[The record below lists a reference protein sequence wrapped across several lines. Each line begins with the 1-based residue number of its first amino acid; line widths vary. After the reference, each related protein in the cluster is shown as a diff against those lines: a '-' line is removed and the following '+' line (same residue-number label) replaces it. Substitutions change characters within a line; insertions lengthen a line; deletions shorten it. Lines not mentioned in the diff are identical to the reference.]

1 MSGPQNARTGLTSA
15 PENDHRA
22 DATLLA
28 KLQQTATLANENCD
42 RATALVR
49 TLSAELRDAQQRIRG
64 LEREA
69 KGRQEREAAL
79 SQLKAEFDAEAENGL
94 TRLQAELTQARR
106 RAAEASGRVA
116 LIETEADERVA
127 RAEAEADERIARA
140 GAETERVFAH
150 LKREA
155 ADAQQ
160 RAERAEA
167 ETERIRREA
176 DEHVRRVERDAQ
188 KSLEQLR
195 AGARDEV
202 SRLQFELA
210 EAEDRAKRAEQWV
223 ARIRQEVESSLM
235 RSSAAGRR
243 PQYP

>member
-1 MSGPQNARTGLTSA
+1 M
-15 PENDHRA
+15 
-22 DATLLA
+22 
-28 KLQQTATLANENCD
+28 ANENCD

-49 TLSAELRDAQQRIRG
+49 ALSAELRDAQQRIRD

-69 KGRQEREAAL
+69 MGRLKTEVTFA
-79 SQLKAEFDAEAENGL
+79 QLQAEFDAEAENHL
-94 TRLQAELTQARR
+94 TRLQTELAQARQ

-116 LIETEADERVA
+116 QIEKEADELASNAKR
-127 RAEAEADERIARA
+127 RRRSNGQSGPKLDAE
-140 GAETERVFAH
+140 
-150 LKREA
+150 
-155 ADAQQ
+155 
-160 RAERAEA
+160 
-167 ETERIRREA
+167 
-176 DEHVRRVERDAQ
+176 

-223 ARIRQEVESSLM
+223 ARIRQEVESGLM

-243 PQYP
+243 SSDSI